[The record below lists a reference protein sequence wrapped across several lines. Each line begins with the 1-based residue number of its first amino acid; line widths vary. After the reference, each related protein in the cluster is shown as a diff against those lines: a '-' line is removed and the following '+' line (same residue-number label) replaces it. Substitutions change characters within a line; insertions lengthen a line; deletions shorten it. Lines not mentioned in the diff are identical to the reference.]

1 MAGGLEGHPY
11 EDDISDSKDDSV
23 GQLAP
28 PFIFLA
34 FLAIRLNA
42 ECEWTGDH

>member
-11 EDDISDSKDDSV
+11 EDDISDSIDDSV

-34 FLAIRLNA
+34 IRQNA